1 METIKTYKLLRRND
15 HGILF
20 PLFID
25 TKKSIPIG
33 EWVEAR
39 APTDEVIRDVPEG
52 YALIDLKEQKVI
64 AYTTA
69 KPHPS
74 QVSYQSHLGRRW
86 IQIVEGKHG
95 RKVYDLGL
103 ATNGQVIRFAHR
115 PGWHTSLTPSL
126 PAVSMEGKVW
136 AECLIP
142 ADDYYT
148 LHRNVSG
155 LSRTH
160 EPIDWLISNKIKIVK
175 VMDGF
180 D

>member
-1 METIKTYKLLRRND
+1 METIRTYKLLRQND

-33 EWVEAR
+33 EWIEAR
-39 APTDEVIRDVPEG
+39 APTDEAIKDVPEG
-52 YALIDLKEQKVI
+52 YALIDLKEQNVI
-64 AYTTA
+64 AYTIE

-86 IQIVEGKHG
+86 IQKQG

-103 ATNGQVIRFAHR
+103 ATNGQVLRFAHR
-115 PGWHTSLTPSL
+115 PGWHSSATPSL
-126 PAVSMEGKVW
+126 PAVDMTGKVW

-160 EPIDWLISNKIKIVK
+160 EPIDWYISSKLLIVK
-175 VMDGF
+175 TVPQPTTPT
-180 D
+180 